1 MALFD
6 ELKRRNVF
14 RVGAAY
20 IVLGWLV
27 VQVTETISP
36 ALNLPDWTVA
46 FVIWIGIIGLPFVLF
61 FSWAYEITTD
71 GIKKES
77 EVDRSDSIT
86 HVTAGKLNTAL
97 VVLLALAVVLFGWDS
112 FFSTLD
118 TPTSDDTAAVDAGD
132 ANAPSRASSGS
143 IAVLPLHN
151 MSAIPDNEYFVGGIH
166 EEILTSLSRIENV
179 RVVSRTT
186 ALRYIGSELSLADI
200 GRELDVRYIV
210 EGSVRRIKDHVR
222 ITVQLIDAATDAHL
236 WARNY
241 DRELVDVF
249 ATQSEVAR
257 EITRSI
263 QLEILPDT
271 VGSLDDMPTH
281 SVKAYDLYMKA
292 NSIDRS
298 QAMSESGYRQQREL
312 LEAAIAE
319 DPDFV
324 EAWARLNGVLD
335 EITRTILQLD
345 WFGDTEAERDAVLIE
360 ARQAALRALDRA
372 VALDPNN
379 IETLLAQATDFVAE
393 QEDPEYRLGRKKYI
407 EKALEIDP
415 DNASAWYTLGWWY
428 DIAGE
433 MTSAREPFLKA
444 LELDPLHAH
453 MVGGALIHFRNIG
466 DQEMTTLL
474 SERLIQIAPEMSE
487 HSSLTRVTS
496 WSRLNGIIAQFTE
509 TADESSIDAF
519 AQAFAE
525 ESEDF
530 VGIPGFKGKLWWY
543 EAMLLQLQ
551 NDLDRLGQLSFGPL
565 PTDPSHNEAMHFLHA
580 NQVILSAQKI
590 AGLSEEAEHT
600 ARSMLETAQ
609 TLKTDSSLFP
619 PVLAAHALLGNDD
632 RIRETLHPLLDSE
645 NSRAPVTDPWFYV
658 SVAYLNLDLAVELLL
673 KQTAKHPDWIGIN
686 QIVVR
691 HLETRH
697 LITHPDVQ
705 TYFVKQGKWIP
716 YLAKRVP
723 EYAQYAQ

>member
-1 MALFD
+1 MGFID

-20 IVLGWLV
+20 VVLGWLV

-61 FSWAYEITTD
+61 FSWAYEITPD

-77 EVDRSDSIT
+77 EIDRTDSIT

-97 VVLLALAVVLFGWDS
+97 VALLALAVVLFAWD
-112 FFSTLD
+112 TLIKPSD
-118 TPTSDDTAAVDAGD
+118 TPNNADSSVVDRSTADAGTQ
-132 ANAPSRASSGS
+132 APGA

-166 EEILTSLSRIENV
+166 EEILTNLSRIEDL

-186 ALRYIGSELSLADI
+186 ALRYIGSDLSLNDI

-241 DRELVDVF
+241 DRQLVDVF

-257 EITRSI
+257 EIARSI
-263 QLEILPDT
+263 QLEILPET
-271 VGSLDDMPTH
+271 VGSLDNMPTQ
-281 SVKAYDLYMKA
+281 SVKAYDLFVKA

-298 QAMSESGYRQQREL
+298 HPSTEFSYREQRAL
-312 LEAAIAE
+312 LEAAVAE

-324 EAWARLNGVLD
+324 EAWGRLNFVLD
-335 EITRTILQLD
+335 EIARTILQLD
-345 WFGDTEAERDAVLIE
+345 WFGDTEAERDAVFAETRE
-360 ARQAALRALDRA
+360 AAQRALDRA
-372 VALDPNN
+372 VALDPDNV
-379 IETLLAQATDFVAE
+379 ETLLALATDFVAE
-393 QEDPEYRLGRKKYI
+393 QEDGEYRIDRRKYI
-407 EKALEIDP
+407 DRALEIDP
-415 DNASAWYTLGWWY
+415 ENAFSWYTLGWWY
-428 DIAGE
+428 HIAGRE
-433 MTSAREPFLKA
+433 EQAREPFLKA

-453 MVGGALIHFRNIG
+453 LVGGALIHFRNVG

-474 SERLIQIAPEMSE
+474 SERLIQIAPELGDE
-487 HSSLTRVTS
+487 ESLTKITS
-496 WSRLNGIIAQFTE
+496 YSRLNGIIWQLVQTG
-509 TADESSIDAF
+509 DESMVGTY

-530 VGIPGFKGKLWWY
+530 VGNRGLDETLWWY
-543 EAMLLQLQ
+543 EAFLFQLQ
-551 NDLDRLGQLSFGPL
+551 NDLDQLAELDFGPL
-565 PTDPSHNEAMHFLHA
+565 GMNPTHNEVMHFLNA
-580 NQVILSAQKI
+580 TELVLLAQHMTGRSDD
-590 AGLSEEAEHT
+590 AEET
-600 ARSMLETAQ
+600 ARQMLAAAE
-609 TLKTDSSLFP
+609 TLKTEIPWFAPL
-619 PVLAAHALLGNDD
+619 LAAHAALGNDD
-632 RIRETLHPLLDSE
+632 ALDKARALLFGGSAEDVA
-645 NSRAPVTDPWFYV
+645 RTDPSYYR
-658 SVAYLNLDLAVELLL
+658 AITYLDPNRAVELLL
-673 KQTAKHPDWIGIN
+673 DEKARRPDWPATDFLAANHVTG
-686 QIVVR
+686 
-691 HLETRH
+691 HML
-697 LITHPDVQ
+697 LTHPAMQAFYVED
-705 TYFVKQGKWIP
+705 GKWIP

>member
-1 MALFD
+1 MGFFD

-20 IVLGWLV
+20 VVLGWLV

-36 ALNLPDWTVA
+36 ALNLPEWTVA
-46 FVIWIGIIGLPFVLF
+46 FVIWLGAIGLPFVLF
-61 FSWAYEITTD
+61 FSWAYEITPD
-71 GIKKES
+71 GIKKEA
-77 EVDRSDSIT
+77 ELDRSESIT
-86 HVTAGKLNTAL
+86 HVTARKLNASL
-97 VVLLALAVVLFGWDS
+97 VALLALAVALFAWDAFLKTS
-112 FFSTLD
+112 D
-118 TPTSDDTAAVDAGD
+118 TPVSASSSAVDKSD
-132 ANAPSRASSGS
+132 ANRESQASGS

-151 MSAIPDNEYFVGGIH
+151 MSAVADNEYFVGGIH
-166 EEILTSLSRIENV
+166 EEILTNLSRIENL

-186 ALRYIGSELSLADI
+186 ALRYLGSDLSLNDI

-241 DRELVDVF
+241 DRQLVDVF

-263 QLEILPDT
+263 QLEILPET
-271 VGSLDDMPTH
+271 VGSLDDMPTQ
-281 SVKAYDLYMKA
+281 SVKAYDLYVKA

-312 LEAAIAE
+312 LEAAVAE

-345 WFGDTEAERDAVLIE
+345 WFGETEAERDAVFAE

-372 VALDPNN
+372 VALDPDNV
-379 IETLLAQATDFVAE
+379 ETLLAQATDFVAE
-393 QEDPEYRLGRKKYI
+393 QENPEYRLSRKRYI
-407 EKALEIDP
+407 ERALEIDP

-433 MTSAREPFLKA
+433 RASAREPFLKA

-453 MVGGALIHFRNIG
+453 MVGGALIHFRNMG

-487 HSSLTRVTS
+487 QKSLTRVTS
-496 WSRLNGIIAQFTE
+496 WSRLNGIIAQFSE
-509 TADESSIDAF
+509 TADESIIDAL
-519 AQAFAE
+519 AQAWAE
-525 ESEDF
+525 ESGDF
-530 VGIPGFKGKLWWY
+530 VGIPGFRGNLWWH

-551 NDLDRLGQLSFGPL
+551 NDVDHLSKLTYGPL
-565 PTDPSHNEAMHFLHA
+565 PTNPSHNEALHFLHA
-580 NQVILSAQKI
+580 SQVVLSAQNI

-600 ARSMLETAQ
+600 ARDMLEAAEMP
-609 TLKTDSSLFP
+609 KTDLSLFP
-619 PVLAAHALLGNDD
+619 PVLAAHAQLGNDD
-632 RIRETLHPLLDSE
+632 VIRETLHPLMDNE
-645 NSRAPVTDPWFYV
+645 TGQAPVTEPWYYV
-658 SVAYLNLDLAVELLL
+658 AVAYLDLDLAVELLL
-673 KQTAKHPDWIGIN
+673 IQTAKHPDWRGTTDIAM
-686 QIVVR
+686 R

-697 LITHPDVQ
+697 LLIHPDMQAFYVE
-705 TYFVKQGKWIP
+705 QGKWIP